1 VGIGDRIKA
10 RRQELNM
17 SQEELAQELS
27 YSSKSSISRIE
38 SNRQNLT
45 QNKIQEIAAVLD
57 TTPAY
62 LMGWDESAH
71 ADTSQANETTES
83 DFKTLSELDSMANSF
98 LEAINA
104 AENSESK
111 RSFYPEDVIRN
122 VIKRNYA
129 QTLSKISDES
139 GSVLRIIKESTDRL
153 DDITDIELAIA
164 YLEKRKNYLV
174 RLSKSKK
181 LNLTEAQ
188 KIKISASPRSAFS
201 NVVYNTK
208 KP

>member
-1 VGIGDRIKA
+1 MGIGDRIKA
-10 RRQELNM
+10 RRQELNL
-17 SQEELAQELS
+17 SQEELAQKLS

-45 QNKIQEIAAVLD
+45 QDKIQEIAAVLD
-57 TTPAY
+57 TTPAH
-62 LMGWDESAH
+62 LMGWDESTH
-71 ADTSQANETTES
+71 ADTSRVNKTTKS
-83 DFKTLSELDSMANSF
+83 DLKTWELNSMNS
-98 LEAINA
+98 LLDAIY
-104 AENSESK
+104 S
-111 RSFYPEDVIRN
+111 EDVILD

-129 QTLSKISDES
+129 QSLSKIPDES

-181 LNLTEAQ
+181 LNSTEAQ
-188 KIKISASPRSAFS
+188 KIKVNTFSDMAFRGIVSP
-201 NVVYNTK
+201 K
-208 KP
+208 KT

>member
-1 VGIGDRIKA
+1 MGIGDRIKA

>member
-17 SQEELAQELS
+17 SQEELAQKLS

-71 ADTSQANETTES
+71 ADTSRVNETTES
-83 DFKTLSELDSMANSF
+83 DFKTLSELNSMENRI
-98 LEAINA
+98 LEAINV

-111 RSFYPEDVIRN
+111 RSFYLDDVIRN
-122 VIKRNYA
+122 VIKRSYA
-129 QTLSKISDES
+129 QTLSKNSDES

-188 KIKISASPRSAFS
+188 KIKINTFPDTPFRGVVSP
-201 NVVYNTK
+201 K
-208 KP
+208 KS